1 MGEIEE
7 KPVNS
12 HPLTY
17 IEGVVH
23 FLRLFDSPNSM
34 MAYLYFNGVR
44 FLILERTFNFR
55 FSSFLVL
62 LWTCGSEFGSFF
74 NLTKP

>member
-12 HPLTY
+12 HPLSY
-17 IEGVVH
+17 IEDIVH
-23 FLRLFDSPNSM
+23 FLLLFDSPNSIR
-34 MAYLYFNGVR
+34 ANLYFNVVR

-55 FSSFLVL
+55 FPSFLVL
-62 LWTCGSEFGSFF
+62 
-74 NLTKP
+74 